1 MEIDQSTAK
10 LEGAAE
16 DLKRCSENLIH
27 EDDIRERAPSMT
39 LTQYHSL
46 KAGPFQGGSDPRNS
60 VMLQW
65 LKLALNS
72 TSLNFG
78 GTVQVL
84 RYILK
89 RKVRGKSHLI

>member
-1 MEIDQSTAK
+1 MEVDQSTAK

-27 EDDIRERAPSMT
+27 EESIRERAPSMT

-46 KAGPFQGGSDPRNS
+46 KAGPFQEGGDPRNS

-65 LKLALNS
+65 LQLASNS
-72 TSLNFG
+72 ASLNFG
-78 GTVQVL
+78 GTAL
-84 RYILK
+84 GL
-89 RKVRGKSHLI
+89 LC

>member
-27 EDDIRERAPSMT
+27 EDDIHGRAPESMT
-39 LTQYHSL
+39 SAQYHSL
-46 KAGPFQGGSDPRNS
+46 KAGPFQGGSDPGNS

-65 LKLALNS
+65 LQLALNS
-72 TSLNFG
+72 ASLNFG
-78 GTVQVL
+78 GTVQGLLCLLSV
-84 RYILK
+84 K
-89 RKVRGKSHLI
+89 GKSHLI

>member
-39 LTQYHSL
+39 LAQYHSL
-46 KAGPFQGGSDPRNS
+46 KAGPFQGGGDARNS

-65 LKLALNS
+65 LQLALNS
-72 TSLNFG
+72 ASLNFG
-78 GTVQVL
+78 GTVQGLLCLLSV
-84 RYILK
+84 K
-89 RKVRGKSHLI
+89 GKSHLI